1 VFLEDFMSELTEKN
15 KSIVRGWNDLA
26 FVQHKPEAAVA
37 MYLGSYYRQHNP
49 QAADG
54 PEAFIA
60 FVQRFTGA
68 FPNFRLDVK
77 RVVAEGD
84 LVVMHSHLV
93 REPGD
98 RGVAV
103 VDIFRLEQGKIVE
116 HWDVL
121 QDILEKAANTN
132 SMF

>member
-1 VFLEDFMSELTEKN
+1 MSELTEKN
-15 KSIVRGWNDLA
+15 KTVVRGWNDLA
-26 FVQHKPEAAVA
+26 FVQHQPEAAVA
-37 MYLGSYYRQHNP
+37 KYLGSYYRQHNP
-49 QAADG
+49 QAGDS

-60 FVQRFTGA
+60 FAHHFTGA
-68 FPNFRLDVK
+68 FPNFRLNVK

-84 LVVMHSHLV
+84 LVIMHSHLV

-103 VDIFRLEQGKIVE
+103 VDIFRLEDGKIVE

-121 QDILEKAANTN
+121 QEVPEKAANNNT
-132 SMF
+132 MF

>member
-1 VFLEDFMSELTEKN
+1 MSELTEKN
-15 KSIVRGWNDLA
+15 KSVVRGWNDLA
-26 FVQHKPEAAVA
+26 FVQHQPEAAVA
-37 MYLGSYYRQHNP
+37 KYLGSYYRQHNS

-54 PEAFIA
+54 GEAFIA
-60 FVQRFTGA
+60 FVHRFTGA

-93 REPGD
+93 REPGE
-98 RGVAV
+98 RGAAV
-103 VDIFRLEQGKIVE
+103 VDIFRLEDGKIVE
-116 HWDVL
+116 HWDVV
-121 QDILEKAANTN
+121 QDVPEKAANNN